1 MTIMGLKI
9 ATSNLV
15 SVLGCFP
22 NHISNLNKFYKADII
37 APIFH
42 KRKLTF

>member
-22 NHISNLNKFYKADII
+22 NSISNLNKLYKANIVS
-37 APIFH
+37 PIFH
-42 KRKLTF
+42 KRKLMF